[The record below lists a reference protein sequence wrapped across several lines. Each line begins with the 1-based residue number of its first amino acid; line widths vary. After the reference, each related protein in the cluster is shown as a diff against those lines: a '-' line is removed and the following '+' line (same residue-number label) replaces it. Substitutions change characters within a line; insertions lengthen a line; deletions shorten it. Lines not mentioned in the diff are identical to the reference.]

1 MPLRVNKTLVYQ
13 ENSTSEKNLSILL
26 EYILNTLNKG
36 NKKYIQIT
44 NKKIMFE
51 NNLTTLQSVE

>member
-13 ENSTSEKNLSILL
+13 EISTSEKNLSILL
-26 EYILNTLNKG
+26 EYILNTINKG

>member
-26 EYILNTLNKG
+26 EYILNTTNKG

>member
-13 ENSTSEKNLSILL
+13 ENSTSERNLSILL
-26 EYILNTLNKG
+26 EYILNTTNKG